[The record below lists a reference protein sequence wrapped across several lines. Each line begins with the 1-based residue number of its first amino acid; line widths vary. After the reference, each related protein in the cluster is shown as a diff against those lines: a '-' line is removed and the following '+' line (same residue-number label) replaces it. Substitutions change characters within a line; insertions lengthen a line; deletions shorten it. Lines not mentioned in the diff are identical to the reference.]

1 MGGTIK
7 LVDFAGRCHISFAGQ
22 SPRRPSFVPLRLGY
36 RRDDLPIVLSLGF
49 FFPDADAERTPGSV
63 SFHKESNTLA
73 VCCKVCFAFPRIIAG
88 GRLACFVIHAISSN
102 VSILFDIDR
111 PMIDFHSTRWPPPP
125 QGAQK

>member
-49 FFPDADAERTPGSV
+49 FFSRRGRGADAGIGQLSQGVQHAGRLLQG
-63 SFHKESNTLA
+63 
-73 VCCKVCFAFPRIIAG
+73 CFAFLILFVGAGPGGVPLISVGKIIEECQTCSRLSS
-88 GRLACFVIHAISSN
+88 RLANGAI
-102 VSILFDIDR
+102 LIDR
-111 PMIDFHSTRWPPPP
+111 
-125 QGAQK
+125 